1 MNKEILRRLELLELR
16 NVEPVKIFDLY
27 RMPDGTEKKIRFKND
42 EQRQQWEAENGAEL
56 VDIII
61 EVKEGGYY

>member
-1 MNKEILRRLELLELR
+1 M
-16 NVEPVKIFDLY
+16 EPVKIFDLY